1 MWNWNPKLTMLKV
14 FSLEQSTSV
23 WISVG
28 NGSFC
33 LTDYRKMTVKKK
45 GFFLLLGNKRF
56 FPHQKLQFLR
66 NNIKQIRKSEQ
77 KKPSSIINQQ
87 WWAEEQHWGQ
97 WDGTWVQNTPLLET
111 SERWGIV
118 FKTSRFTSLSSCTC
132 KWDWFGEDRI
142 LFQDQQ

>member
-1 MWNWNPKLTMLKV
+1 MKLESKTNNAE
-14 FSLEQSTSV
+14 S
-23 WISVG
+23 I
-28 NGSFC
+28 
-33 LTDYRKMTVKKK
+33 
-45 GFFLLLGNKRF
+45 FFGAVNIYMDLSWKWKLLLDWLQENDCQKEGLFPFARQQKRF

-97 WDGTWVQNTPLLET
+97 WDGTWVQNIPLLET